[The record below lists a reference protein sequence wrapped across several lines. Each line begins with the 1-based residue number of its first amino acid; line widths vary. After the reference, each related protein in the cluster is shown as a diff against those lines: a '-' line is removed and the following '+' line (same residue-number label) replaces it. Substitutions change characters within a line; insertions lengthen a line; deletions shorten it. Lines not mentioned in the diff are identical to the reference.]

1 MKFVFS
7 KSIML
12 NDKDWSASS
21 IHEII
26 EDILE
31 TKKATLGSKGFY
43 SHVSGE
49 ISPFLTRLVP
59 VPEFLLSAH
68 RVVRKSPSKIDII
81 FYLLDPMVRRR
92 LNPIP
97 TLFIWALM
105 TQKFKLAEILWL
117 ESQNDGLTLA
127 LVGSAFCRA
136 ISKLNISAVEYE
148 V

>member
-59 VPEFLLSAH
+59 VPEFLLSTH
-68 RVVRKSPSKIDII
+68 RVVRKSPSKINILFARSDGSKAFKSNSDII
-81 FYLLDPMVRRR
+81 HLGSNDPEIQISR
-92 LNPIP
+92 NS
-97 TLFIWALM
+97 
-105 TQKFKLAEILWL
+105 LARVPE
-117 ESQNDGLTLA
+117 
-127 LVGSAFCRA
+127 
-136 ISKLNISAVEYE
+136 
-148 V
+148 